1 MPFQKGHKQATGRPI
16 GSKNSNT
23 SKVRE
28 SFKNLVEDNLD
39 TIKSD
44 LQALEPKDRL
54 KMYLELAKF
63 VIPTLK
69 AQELKVENEGV
80 QLPNYLVSDEA
91 LNEILKKK

>member
-1 MPFQKGHKQATGRPI
+1 MAFTKGHKLATGRPK
-16 GSKNSNT
+16 GSSNNNT

-44 LQALEPKDRL
+44 LEALEPKDRL
-54 KMYLELAKF
+54 KTILELAKF

-69 AQELKVENEGV
+69 AQELKVESDN
-80 QLPNYLVSDEA
+80 LPSYLLSDEA
-91 LNEILKKK
+91 LNDLIGKKK